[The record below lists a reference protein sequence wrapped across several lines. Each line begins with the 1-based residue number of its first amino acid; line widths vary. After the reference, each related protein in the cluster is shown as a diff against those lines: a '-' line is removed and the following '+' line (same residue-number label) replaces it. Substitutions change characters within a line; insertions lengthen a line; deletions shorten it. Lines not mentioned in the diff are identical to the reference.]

1 MPHTTT
7 TVPAT
12 KEDTRKALY
21 KVPEAMTLLSLSRT
35 VIYEQIRSNRLRTVK
50 VGKSRRVPA
59 KAITDFVALL
69 EHEAGA
75 TA

>member
-1 MPHTTT
+1 LPITMTH
-7 TVPAT
+7 PAT

-35 VIYEQIRSNRLRTVK
+35 VIYEQIRSKRLRTVT

-59 KAITDFVALL
+59 NAIAEYVALL
-69 EHEAGA
+69 EREAGA